1 MSNTILVK
9 QEGRAVILTLNR
21 PDKLNALSSELLRTF
36 HRKLLELDRDDGV
49 GAIIVTGAGDRAFT
63 AGMDLSE
70 AVLGRTGDEP
80 SAAFMQICGATAA
93 WTDGHEWRGLRD
105 KQYTYAIYRVD
116 NKELLFDNIADP
128 LQLTNLACDP
138 QHAPLME
145 KFRTLLAEKMAA
157 IGDNFEACTW
167 YRDHWTDG
175 DRNIVRSAT
184 QDFEAAR

>member
-70 AVLGRTGDEP
+70 ASQRKASPGRP
-80 SAAFMQICGATAA
+80 MKIPWRQWRSAANPSSSRSTGSVLPAA
-93 WTDGHEWRGLRD
+93 W
-105 KQYTYAIYRVD
+105 
-116 NKELLFDNIADP
+116 N
-128 LQLTNLACDP
+128 
-138 QHAPLME
+138 
-145 KFRTLLAEKMAA
+145 
-157 IGDNFEACTW
+157 
-167 YRDHWTDG
+167 
-175 DRNIVRSAT
+175 
-184 QDFEAAR
+184 